1 MADQCPSCRADLT
14 SGAHFCA
21 QCGAAIPPAP
31 IEQDWV
37 ALSGGDVPA
46 GAQDGAPSDHQPNPP
61 AMGHDEHVASP
72 AMAPPH
78 GDVPPAPAGHDA
90 YAELEAARSGGSA
103 GGGIGKWL
111 LALAALAI
119 IGGFGWWAWQWARV
133 PQTAQI
139 DATAPAEPVIAPPA
153 DWRPTYVDTF
163 LSENVEMT
171 TGVDANLRDYP
182 SAEGTS
188 ITRIVPTG
196 RRLAGRW
203 VRSQN
208 GNGRWLK
215 LNDGGY
221 VWEGD
226 LTAAAPLAPPISI
239 TLTGSGTLFGPQIGA
254 YIDRA
259 RVNAEAEMAQAEA
272 LPEKER
278 MERLGALETGSNF
291 VRVPNRRFEG
301 LTVTAVGL
309 HYESM
314 SVYFSDPA
322 PAVIE
327 TFRAQGRKID
337 STGVIEMGGDDAD
350 ICTIT
355 PAQSNEE
362 RRYGA
367 TALTCGH

>member
-1 MADQCPSCRADLT
+1 LGDA
-14 SGAHFCA
+14 A
-21 QCGAAIPPAP
+21 QTPA
-31 IEQDWV
+31 
-37 ALSGGDVPA
+37 
-46 GAQDGAPSDHQPNPP
+46 
-61 AMGHDEHVASP
+61 
-72 AMAPPH
+72 
-78 GDVPPAPAGHDA
+78 DA
-90 YAELEAARSGGSA
+90 YAEFEAARSGGGS
-103 GGGIGKWL
+103 GGGLGKWL

-133 PQTAQI
+133 PQNAQI

-163 LSENVEMT
+163 LSETVDMT

-239 TLTGSGTLFGPQIGA
+239 SLTGSGPTFGPQISA
-254 YIDRA
+254 YFDRA

-278 MERLGALETGSNF
+278 MERLGAVETGSNF

-314 SVYFSDPA
+314 SVYFSDA
-322 PAVIE
+322 PAAVIDL
-327 TFRAQGRKID
+327 FRGKGLKIGSD
-337 STGVIEMGGDDAD
+337 GVIEMESDDAD

-355 PAQSNEE
+355 PTQSSEE